1 MRYVKIFHNICYI
14 NTLSEESWKAEVE
27 KRDAVIK
34 GVKGQT
40 LKAVLRTFK
49 KDDFYREKYKDMCL
63 ENAVVDYLDE
73 TMKEFLGI
81 MEKNKENGKKGGKVG
96 KKVKD
101 TKTGKVFDS
110 LQDAAKYFNKNV
122 DTMSR
127 WLKKKRLVEDTDL
140 LDFE

>member
-1 MRYVKIFHNICYI
+1 M
-14 NTLSEESWKAEVE
+14 E